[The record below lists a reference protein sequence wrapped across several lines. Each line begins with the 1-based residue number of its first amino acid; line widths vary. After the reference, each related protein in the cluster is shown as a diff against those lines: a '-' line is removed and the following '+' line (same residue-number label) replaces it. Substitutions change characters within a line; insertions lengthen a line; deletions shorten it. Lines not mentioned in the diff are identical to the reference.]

1 MPDVVPPAVPPE
13 RVLIENVV
21 GDWIQEFDEKQL
33 MRADDFQDILITVTD
48 KVYKVLVRDGRP
60 EMDDE
65 DRDFIERR
73 VHRMVRDCLERYDAE
88 ARKQLRFRRTER
100 VVCRMGGARPW
111 ASGNIQAV
119 NEDDPQDETG
129 RTKLPYVVKVDPPLN
144 RLISVPKD
152 DYDICRAEV
161 CFGTRAGALWFTL
174 YCMPWNPPRGA
185 RRFAVGDRVACAV
198 EDESNDYS
206 VWASGTVLDVDYDI
220 SADAAEMMR
229 DRDWAK
235 GKGVVPYRVQLDE
248 GGTVLVHRDQHWLV
262 RDLALQAARARQS
275 TEGRCLT
282 RIEKRNRGDNTW
294 EAIDHQTRRVR
305 SCDPIS
311 DDEDEGAQMLTQ

>member
-1 MPDVVPPAVPPE
+1 MLE

-21 GDWIQEFDEKQL
+21 GDWIQEFDEKQSL
-33 MRADDFQDILITVTD
+33 GGDDFQDILNTVTD
-48 KVYKVLVRDGRP
+48 KVYNVLVRDGRP
-60 EMDDE
+60 EMDGE
-65 DRDFIERR
+65 DKEFIERR
-73 VHRMVRDCLERYDAE
+73 VHKLVRECLERYDAE
-88 ARKQLRFRRTER
+88 ARKQLRFIRAER

-111 ASGNIQAV
+111 ASGSIQAI
-119 NEDDPQDETG
+119 NEEDPSDPSG
-129 RTKLPYVVKVDPPLN
+129 RTKLPYVVKVDAPLN

-161 CFGTRAGALWFTL
+161 CFGMRAGGLWFTL
-174 YCMPWNPPRGA
+174 YCMPLSPTKGP

-206 VWASGTVLDVDYDI
+206 AWASGTVLDVDYDI
-220 SADAAEMMR
+220 SADAAEMIP
-229 DRDWAK
+229 DRDWTK
-235 GKGVVPYRVQLDE
+235 GKGAVPYRVQLDE

-262 RDLALQAARARQS
+262 RDLALQAAQARQS

-282 RIEKRNRGDNTW
+282 RIEKRSRGEETW

-305 SCDPIS
+305 PCDPPS
-311 DDEDEGAQMLTQ
+311 DDEDEDAPVLTQ